1 MSDLVPGSYLV
12 SVTQKNG
19 QTTWYVQAASP
30 ATATPVVVGPETA
43 VTGIDISVKGKP
55 KA

>member
-1 MSDLVPGSYLV
+1 VH
-12 SVTQKNG
+12 
-19 QTTWYVQAASP
+19 AAS
-30 ATATPVVVGPETA
+30 AVTATPVVVGNGAA